1 MSPPL
6 NKPLSWL
13 KPPLTPLE
21 SWREQQDNPPANTQR
36 FSALKLLST
45 IDIQRFV
52 NYLGSRWRTISH
64 FWFTRQFTSESSKT
78 QFLEQATKEMVR
90 SLARLLCS
98 LSDTFIVLT
107 VIYGVLVRPHWAFT
121 RHSASYLIL
130 CCRPGRSIRG
140 RGSSARRPPH

>member
-6 NKPLSWL
+6 NKPPSWL

-36 FSALKLLST
+36 FSELKLLST
-45 IDIQRFV
+45 IDAQRFV
-52 NYLGSRWRTISH
+52 NYLGSRWRTIRH
-64 FWFTRQFTSESSKT
+64 FWFTRQFISESSKT

-90 SLARLLCS
+90 SLARSLCS

-121 RHSASYLIL
+121 RHSALYLVL
-130 CCRPGRSIRG
+130 CCCPGRSIRG
-140 RGSSARRPPH
+140 RGSSA